1 MEKKMNYYDSQD
13 LKKFPQISDLS
24 PDMASKFF
32 EWYSLVTSTDT
43 ALTKREKSLIALA
56 VSHTLKCPYCIDAY
70 TTTCLENGA
79 DPQQMMEAV
88 QVSAAMA
95 AGVTLVHGVQMQNHL
110 REKGVID

>member
-1 MEKKMNYYDSQD
+1 MNYYESSD
-13 LKKFPQISDLS
+13 LKKFPKISDLS
-24 PDMASKFF
+24 PDMAAKFF
-32 EWYSLVTSTDT
+32 EWYGLVTGTDT
-43 ALTKREKSLIALA
+43 ALTKREKALIALA

-70 TTTCLENGA
+70 TTGCLENGA

-88 QVSAAMA
+88 QVAAAMA